1 MTFLSLTNETVKICH
16 ILIFRHDHQHNMS
29 AGLSADE
36 IAKLPPRRL
45 RHTKTVNISIL
56 NYVDKLKHV
65 S

>member
-16 ILIFRHDHQHNMS
+16 ISIYRHDHQHNMS
-29 AGLSADE
+29 TGLSADE

>member
-1 MTFLSLTNETVKICH
+1 MWCTNEIAKICH

-45 RHTKTVNISIL
+45 RHTKTVNILIL
-56 NYVDKLKHV
+56 KYVDILIHV